1 MVLGGGARMWGEDRE
16 GSSVGRLLART
27 LNLLVFTALRPY
39 LTSDLVLSL
48 SFCSSEMRWGMGCC
62 QRGWDPADV
71 HGTLWFGKQCSE
83 SVVNMSS

>member
-1 MVLGGGARMWGEDRE
+1 
-16 GSSVGRLLART
+16 
-27 LNLLVFTALRPY
+27 
-39 LTSDLVLSL
+39 
-48 SFCSSEMRWGMGCC
+48 MRWGMGCC